1 MKRVSKIKQNHF
13 YHLLLPRKENLT
25 LSVVFFI
32 AFVCVVCG
40 GGAKENKAKIQEEK
54 VGQKEWKRTV
64 CKAKDGQ
71 LTCVSKLRGDGMVWV
86 RVRSHTFSRFMPT
99 LTIITYELFDLFFF
113 NGFLRI
119 FEDF

>member
-1 MKRVSKIKQNHF
+1 MLLLEAFVLRGKTSGKRVKRVSKIKQNHF

-71 LTCVSKLRGDGMVWV
+71 LTLVVSIVNYGGYSAGRLNLAPDQN
-86 RVRSHTFSRFMPT
+86 
-99 LTIITYELFDLFFF
+99 FD
-113 NGFLRI
+113 
-119 FEDF
+119 

>member
-1 MKRVSKIKQNHF
+1 M
-13 YHLLLPRKENLT
+13 
-25 LSVVFFI
+25 SVVFFI

-71 LTCVSKLRGDGMVWV
+71 LTLVVVNYGGYGLG
-86 RVRSHTFSRFMPT
+86 PT
-99 LTIITYELFDLFFF
+99 RPRDLCQ
-113 NGFLRI
+113 LSQ
-119 FEDF
+119 